1 MFCYLLEISEWVNDG
16 KLKYYHLLDSKT
28 FQSSKDIEDQTYF
41 KKNKFYTLSKVD
53 FINEIKGKR
62 RRTKQS

>member
-1 MFCYLLEISEWVNDG
+1 MG

-41 KKNKFYTLSKVD
+41 KENKFYTLSKVD
-53 FINEIKGKR
+53 FINEIKRKR

>member
-41 KKNKFYTLSKVD
+41 KDNKFYTLSKID
-53 FINEIKGKR
+53 FINEIKRKR